1 MFSTFRL
8 YLVFLLVLL
17 QFIAPLMH
25 AHAGETIANR
35 GLHVPGLEQ
44 LYRVAD
50 ESNAFQ
56 TTSDDSSSDA
66 AFFGVDT
73 GIKQS
78 QNNPTTDADN
88 SHYLPQP
95 IAVFTPPFSTF
106 NIAVSPGSPPI
117 AGALSMPAN
126 TPRAPPAQL

>member
-35 GLHVPGLEQ
+35 GLHVPGLE
-44 LYRVAD
+44 LYSVAD
-50 ESNAFQ
+50 ESIAYE
-56 TTSDDSSSDA
+56 TASDDSSSDA

-78 QNNPTTDADN
+78 QNNPMADADN

-106 NIAVSPGSPPI
+106 NIAVSPHSPPI
-117 AGALSMPAN
+117 AGALSLPAH